1 MNPLFSN
8 NAVTTLATGIL
19 STDLSMTVATG
30 TGALFPT
37 HVYFD
42 DYTYLTITDAG
53 GDPAIFEI
61 VKVTYRSGDV
71 FTIQRAQQGTT
82 ALTFG
87 SGSGVS
93 LRLTA
98 GLLRE
103 ALDAKNKV
111 NLVAYNGEADHPNV
125 GDLYFDPNAVNV
137 QLLAWDGTGLVEIY
151 TKPEVSL
158 LTNGILV
165 YSAGIQNAGNALK
178 YGINTAGGA
187 FSVRLPAVATFGPQ
201 QIVKFYD
208 AGASASFGGFSTNAF
223 TLLRNGATINGV
235 ADDVIFTTKGVSFTA
250 EYVRSISTWRLYNGC

>member
-1 MNPLFSN
+1 MSTLFSN

-19 STDLSMTVATG
+19 STALSMTVATG

-42 DYTYLTITDAG
+42 DYTYLTITDAAN
-53 GDPAIFEI
+53 PTTFEI
-61 VKVTYRSGDV
+61 VKATYRSGDV

-98 GLLRE
+98 GLLQE
-103 ALDAKNKV
+103 ALGAKNKV

-125 GDLYFDPNAVNV
+125 GDLYFDPNSAYG
-137 QLLAWDGTGLVEIY
+137 QLLAWDGTALVEIS
-151 TKPEVSL
+151 TKPEVSF
-158 LTNGILV
+158 LTNGVLV

-187 FSVRLPAVATFGPQ
+187 FSVNLPLVNLFGPQ

-208 AGASASFGGFSTNAF
+208 AGASDLFGGFATNAF

-235 ADDVIFTTKGVSFTA
+235 ADDVIFTTKGVGFTA